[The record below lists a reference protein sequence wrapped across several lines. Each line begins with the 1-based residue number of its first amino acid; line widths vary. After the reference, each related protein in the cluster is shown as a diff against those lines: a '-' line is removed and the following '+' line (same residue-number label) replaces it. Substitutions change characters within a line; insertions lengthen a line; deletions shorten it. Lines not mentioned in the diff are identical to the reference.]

1 MSKVLIP
8 LDGSANADRALSQ
21 WLSGQTDKTA
31 LDVHLLS
38 VQLPVD
44 GNVRTFVDSD
54 ELQDYRREE
63 GMSAMAQGRKLLDDA
78 GVAYQHHIL
87 VGHPADVIV
96 RYASELG
103 VDEIVMGTHG
113 RTGLLQLLMGSVASE
128 VSEKAKAKVTLI
140 K

>member
-8 LDGSANADRALSQ
+8 LDGSAYSDRALSQ
-21 WLSGQTDKTA
+21 WLAGRSDKA
-31 LDVHLLS
+31 SLDLHLLN

-54 ELQDYRREE
+54 ELQEYRREE
-63 GMSAMAQGRKLLDDA
+63 GMAAMAQARKLLDDA
-78 GVAYQHHIL
+78 GVTYQCHIL

-96 RYASELG
+96 RFANEQG

-128 VSEKAKAKVTLI
+128 VSEKAKAKVTLV

>member
-1 MSKVLIP
+1 MNKVLIP

-21 WLSGQTDKTA
+21 WLAGRSDKA
-31 LDVHLLS
+31 SLDLHLLN

-54 ELQDYRREE
+54 ELQKYRREE
-63 GMSAMAQGRKLLDDA
+63 GMAAMAAARKLLDDA
-78 GVAYQHHIL
+78 GISYQCHIL

-96 RYASELG
+96 RFSNEQG
-103 VDEIVMGTHG
+103 IGEIIMGTHG
-113 RTGLLQLLMGSVASE
+113 HTGLLQLLMGSVASE
-128 VSEKAKAKVTLI
+128 VSEKAKAKVTLV

>member
-21 WLSGQTDKTA
+21 WLAGRSDKA
-31 LDVHLLS
+31 SLDLHLLN

-54 ELQDYRREE
+54 ELQEYRREE
-63 GMSAMAQGRKLLDDA
+63 GMAAMAQARKLLDDA
-78 GVAYQHHIL
+78 GIAYQCHIL
-87 VGHPADVIV
+87 VGHPADIIV
-96 RYASELG
+96 RFANEQEA
-103 VDEIVMGTHG
+103 DEIVMGTHG

-128 VSEKAKAKVTLI
+128 VSDKAKAKVTLV

>member
-21 WLSGQTDKTA
+21 WLAGQTDKTA

-54 ELQDYRREE
+54 ELQNYRREE

-96 RYASELG
+96 RYASDLG

>member
-8 LDGSANADRALSQ
+8 LDGSTNADRALAQ
-21 WLSGQTDKTA
+21 WLAGQADKA
-31 LDVHLLS
+31 GLDIHLLNI
-38 VQLPVD
+38 QLPVD
-44 GNVRTFVDSD
+44 GNVSTFVDSE
-54 ELQDYRREE
+54 ELQEFRREE
-63 GMSAMAQGRKLLDDA
+63 GLSALAQGRKLLDDA
-78 GVAYQHHIL
+78 GIAYQHHIL

-96 RYASELG
+96 RYANELS

-128 VSEKAKAKVTLI
+128 VSEKAKTKVTLI